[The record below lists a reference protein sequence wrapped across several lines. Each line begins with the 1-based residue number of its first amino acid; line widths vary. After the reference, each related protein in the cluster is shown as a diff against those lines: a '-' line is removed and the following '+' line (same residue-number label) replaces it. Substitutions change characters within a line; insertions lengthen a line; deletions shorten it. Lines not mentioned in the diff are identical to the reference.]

1 MLKSNPST
9 LTYAITLSSKLKES
23 NKQFSQFAM
32 VALAMLCT
40 SKIPIVNWQGSHE
53 MLMKLTTITKVSKF
67 AKDIQRSNVH
77 VQII

>member
-1 MLKSNPST
+1 
-9 LTYAITLSSKLKES
+9 
-23 NKQFSQFAM
+23 
-32 VALAMLCT
+32 
-40 SKIPIVNWQGSHE
+40 